1 MVDIDLIARYEL
13 LRREYDELIDWVN
26 PLEED
31 EELDRLDAELLE
43 LESRLPEGYQYTQ
56 RGDRG
61 RTIGEG

>member
-56 RGDRG
+56 HGDRG